1 VTRRPL
7 LPVLALLALLGAGC
21 SDPRDTA
28 ATLSDCTA
36 LASDVAQLGL
46 GGVPTQADAEAALQ
60 RLDDRLA
67 DLDSPQVRDAAGEL
81 RDRVR
86 ELQEAARAGDAAA
99 TTAAVERARDAARA
113 AAEACGLPADALLG

>member
-7 LPVLALLALLGAGC
+7 LPVLLLLGVLGTGC

-28 ATLSDCTA
+28 AQLSDCTA
-36 LASDVAQLGL
+36 LATDVADLGL
-46 GGVPTQADAEAALQ
+46 GGVPTQADAEAALE

-67 DLDSPQVRDAAGEL
+67 DLKSPDVRDAAGDL

-86 ELQEAARAGDAAA
+86 EVQEAARSGDAAA
-99 TTAAVERARDAARA
+99 LTAAVDRAREAAEA
-113 AAEACGLPADALLG
+113 AAKACGLPADALL

>member
-1 VTRRPL
+1 VTRRPP

-99 TTAAVERARDAARA
+99 TTAAVERARGAARA
-113 AAEACGLPADALLG
+113 AAETCGLPADALLG